1 MGAADQWGSG
11 AEGRL
16 QVLRDAS
23 PSAPASN
30 QGKRKIPAKKRDTK
44 KPQMDMKKMQK
55 KAPAILISC
64 FGVWVKQKCQKSH
77 PFRIFGIL
85 KLTHKFQNDKK
96 LTTILI
102 SIKTCPVGI
111 FQLKS
116 FAAEVEKSPPP
127 KKTCKALK
135 KPTTFALSRG
145 GDRNHNK
152 ICSPR
157 AVGINPQTSS
167 PGLGSTCRHYFLRRL
182 INLIKRK
189 KNPLEYFLLGQ
200 IS

>member
-127 KKTCKALK
+127 KKNMQSVKKAHNFCTLQGGGS
-135 KPTTFALSRG
+135 KPQQNMF
-145 GDRNHNK
+145 
-152 ICSPR
+152 
-157 AVGINPQTSS
+157 S
-167 PGLGSTCRHYFLRRL
+167 PGCWNQPPNFVSWFGVNVQALFFKAPYKPYKT
-182 INLIKRK
+182 
-189 KNPLEYFLLGQ
+189 
-200 IS
+200 